1 MRVPLEFPLLAAR
14 RHCQI
19 SNSRLSLLSIGLRHS
34 TVAGTPEPPTAA
46 SGNVR
51 RGVSRR
57 QRDLTVD
64 RDDHFGL
71 ATIGLRD
78 VETPERDTRLT
89 MSGSRLATVL
99 TSEMGAGTGTRTSE
113 TSVRVPLEASG
124 DGTTEGGRKKW
135 VASPVVVAATPMSS
149 RYCRIGSAFPWRYA
163 SMSERAT
170 AR

>member
-1 MRVPLEFPLLAAR
+1 MPLLAAR

-34 TVAGTPEPPTAA
+34 TVAAGAPEPLTEA
-46 SGNVR
+46 SGSAG

-57 QRDLTVD
+57 QRDVTVD
-64 RDDHFGL
+64 RDGHFGL

-99 TSEMGAGTGTRTSE
+99 TSGMGAGTGTRTSE
-113 TSVRVPLEASG
+113 TSAVLPLEASG

-135 VASPVVVAATPMSS
+135 AASPAVVAATPMSS
-149 RYCRIGSAFPWRYA
+149 RYCRIGSAFP
-163 SMSERAT
+163 
-170 AR
+170 

>member
-1 MRVPLEFPLLAAR
+1 V
-14 RHCQI
+14 
-19 SNSRLSLLSIGLRHS
+19 
-34 TVAGTPEPPTAA
+34 
-46 SGNVR
+46 SGNAG

-57 QRDLTVD
+57 QRDVTVD
-64 RDDHFGL
+64 RDGHFGL

-99 TSEMGAGTGTRTSE
+99 TSGMGAG
-113 TSVRVPLEASG
+113 ASG

-135 VASPVVVAATPMSS
+135 VASPAAVAATPMSS